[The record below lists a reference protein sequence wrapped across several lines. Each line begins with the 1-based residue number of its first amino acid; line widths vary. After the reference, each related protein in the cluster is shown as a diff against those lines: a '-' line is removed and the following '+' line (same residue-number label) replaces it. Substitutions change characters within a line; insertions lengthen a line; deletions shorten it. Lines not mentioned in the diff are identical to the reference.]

1 MKKGQF
7 YVEKAHVLQLT
18 GIISLSSA
26 HNIWFTIFFFFSGV
40 KLVYIKQQMRTMSRL
55 EFIAIRTVFR
65 PRHILPLP
73 FRFSVSK
80 TSFPPY
86 NPRLRP
92 RATIDSHEVRSSFH
106 DSFFIFSHAGRKYA
120 SSYFVVF
127 GRYTILFLPSFR
139 YILRLGSNLK
149 RERGEGGGRTTR
161 AYLEK
166 LSRSLSLDLRDSRF
180 TVPYESVSGICGS
193 RVSLST
199 QWFPWSIALSLR
211 D

>member
-1 MKKGQF
+1 MSNVKFSKM
-7 YVEKAHVLQLT
+7 
-18 GIISLSSA
+18 SLSFFFFQCVSRCPFKQCPYKKRNEKRPVLRGKGTRITIDGYHLSLECA
-26 HNIWFTIFFFFSGV
+26 QYLIHNFFFFSGV

-106 DSFFIFSHAGRKYA
+106 DSFYIFSRGSQIRI
-120 SSYFVVF
+120 VVF
-127 GRYTILFLPSFR
+127 
-139 YILRLGSNLK
+139 
-149 RERGEGGGRTTR
+149 RG
-161 AYLEK
+161 L
-166 LSRSLSLDLRDSRF
+166 
-180 TVPYESVSGICGS
+180 
-193 RVSLST
+193 
-199 QWFPWSIALSLR
+199 W
-211 D
+211 